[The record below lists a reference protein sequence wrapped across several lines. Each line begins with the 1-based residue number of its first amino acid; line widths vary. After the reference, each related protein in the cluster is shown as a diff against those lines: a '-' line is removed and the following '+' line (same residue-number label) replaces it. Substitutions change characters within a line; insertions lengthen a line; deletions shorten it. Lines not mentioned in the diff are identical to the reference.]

1 MTMKKITLLLLTI
14 CNVLL
19 FAQANRSTD
28 VPAPKAERSPV
39 VFANPTTPYVTLA
52 DYQNAFNVQNLIAPI
67 LYRQKP
73 SAVNNITSQKFE
85 VANTVYD
92 SNAADDFT
100 VPTGKVWII
109 NSVFVDGHTSSSIYP
124 TSYNV
129 TFYSNSGANLPNTV
143 IRTENVILA
152 AGSASPTLPLATP
165 MVLTDG
171 KYWISVQ
178 AVMNLTGGGQWFWST
193 YSEGGT
199 NGAPFAW
206 TNPGN
211 GFSTTCNTS
220 WKTASVCLPTQLT
233 DLQFALDGTEAT
245 SCKTF
250 TGRILTTDPTHSPR
264 INRNGVHSA
273 CGTAKPYPGDLG
285 SGNFHYKTYALSNT
299 SATPDCVTLSLKN
312 TDPDPTKQVH
322 LVAYTGSFNPAN
334 ISQNYLGDIGESSL
348 NGAVQSMS
356 VTIPGN
362 TTIILVATEPTAN
375 TAFTADFSI
384 TVLSANCGTILKTGE
399 NPKGATVNVYP
410 NPTTGVLFVNG
421 MQPKQANVFDVS
433 GKLIPIKVEGNKID
447 TQKLPKGNYILKME
461 DKEGKSSTTKFIK
474 K

>member
-1 MTMKKITLLLLTI
+1 MKKITLLLLTL

-19 FAQANRSTD
+19 FAQANRTTD
-28 VPAPKAERSPV
+28 VTAPKVEKVPIV
-39 VFANPTTPYVTLA
+39 HKVPTKPFVTLN
-52 DYQNAFNVQNLIAPI
+52 DYYNAFNAQNLIAPL

-73 SAVNNITSQKFE
+73 FALDNITSQKFE
-85 VANTVYD
+85 AANAVYD

-100 VPTGKVWII
+100 VPTGKAWTI
-109 NSVFVDGHTSSSIYP
+109 NSVFVDGYTNSNTYP

-129 TFYSNSGANLPNTV
+129 TFYKNSATNLPDAV
-143 IRTENVILA
+143 IRTENVVLT

-165 MVLTDG
+165 LVLTDG

-193 YSEGGT
+193 YNDPGT
-199 NGAPFAW
+199 IGAPFAW

-211 GFSTTCNTS
+211 GFSTSCNTS
-220 WKTASVCLPTQLT
+220 WKTASVCLPTQLK

-264 INRNGVHSA
+264 ITRDGVHSA
-273 CGTAKPYPGDLG
+273 CGVAKAYPGDFG
-285 SGNFHYKTYALSNT
+285 SGNFHYKTYSLQNT

-312 TDPDPTKQVH
+312 TDPDATKQVH
-322 LVAYTGSFNPAN
+322 LIAYTGSFNPAN
-334 ISQNYLGDIGESSL
+334 ISQNYLGDTGQSSVT
-348 NGAVQSMS
+348 GAVESMS
-356 VTIPGN
+356 VTVPGN
-362 TTIILVATEPTAN
+362 TTIVLVATEPIAN
-375 TAFTADFSI
+375 TAFTADFTI
-384 TVLSANCGTILKTGE
+384 TVLSANCGTLLKTGE
-399 NPKGATVNVYP
+399 NPKGTAVNVYP

-421 MQPKQANVFDVS
+421 MQPKKANVFDVS
-433 GKLIPIKVEGNKID
+433 GKLIPTKVEGNTID

-461 DKEGKSSTTKFIK
+461 DKEGKSTTTKFIK